1 MSKLGKI
8 ARRTFLFGSVAIA
21 GGVAFGVYKYKTP
34 YKNPLLDDLADAF
47 HAGLPEG
54 ALILAPALREMLG
67 DHLAGLRK
75 TVAAGVSLG
84 IPMPALS
91 ASLAWYDTIRTARG
105 SANLIQA
112 QRDFFGA
119 HGFERGD
126 IAGAHHGTWNAIFRD

>member
-1 MSKLGKI
+1 
-8 ARRTFLFGSVAIA
+8 
-21 GGVAFGVYKYKTP
+21 
-34 YKNPLLDDLADAF
+34 LLDDLADAF